1 MSDLVMNINLLSGLN
16 MDEWLEEKEDKKER
30 RDTQKVMKVSLKSWK
45 KQEAPWRKLWS
56 VLWNFNKCW
65 GAISGGRKV
74 KEWL

>member
-45 KQEAPWRKLWS
+45 KQEAP
-56 VLWNFNKCW
+56 
-65 GAISGGRKV
+65 
-74 KEWL
+74 